1 MIISLTGFMG
11 CGKSSVGR
19 RLSELLCCP
28 FMDLDDVIVEHE
40 GRSIPDIFA
49 AEGEAAFRLMEL
61 EALMG
66 ILSTSEPRQ
75 CAPLAPSHCVG
86 PSPYAGVRKCQ
97 FRTNALTPIKNPSYH
112 LGASSYHPERS
123 EGSINLILALGGGTV
138 MTPECAELVREN
150 TVCIYLRASVDT
162 LMQHLESESAGRPL
176 LKTDNADNHSER
188 VPDCHSKRVPDCHF
202 ERASDCHFERVPNC
216 HFEQTSDCHFERAE
230 RVEKSNKLR
239 RRIETLMQQRSSTY
253 EKTAHI
259 TIDTDGK
266 SVEALASEIA
276 FGLDRLTSLYDV
288 K

>member
-1 MIISLTGFMG
+1 MG

-49 AEGEAAFRLMEL
+49 TDGEGEFRKMEL

-97 FRTNALTPIKNPSYH
+97 FRTNALTPIENPSYH
-112 LGASSYHPERS
+112 LGASSCHPERS